1 MSEDRLVV
9 VFAGGDAVPPEVAD
23 HLPRD
28 AYVIAADSG
37 LDHARALG
45 WPVDLV
51 VGDLDSVSVAALTDA
66 RATGVAV
73 EEHAAEKDETD
84 LELALDAATRWGA
97 THVTVVGGHGGRLD
111 HLLANILLLAAPAY
125 ASVVVDAYPG
135 LARIHVVHSSRL
147 VPARAGELCTLL
159 AMHGPA
165 EGVRTEGLRWALR
178 DEVLQAGTSRGVSNV
193 A

>member
-84 LELALDAATRWGA
+84 LELALDAAVRWGA

-125 ASVVVDAYPG
+125 ASVVVDACTGPPRAC
-135 LARIHVVHSSRL
+135 ARRDSAGRCATRCSRPVRRGGSRTSPRRPRCGSSCA
-147 VPARAGELCTLL
+147 PE
-159 AMHGPA
+159 
-165 EGVRTEGLRWALR
+165 W
-178 DEVLQAGTSRGVSNV
+178 SWW
-193 A
+193 